1 MVSNSDQEHKWAS
14 ELKSYRILL
23 KMEMLRVLN
32 CSSNDEKRLLAK
44 EWKEKYSQIFYKELV
59 NMAKDK
65 NVRAKV
71 ANWDIDNF
79 DKGKLDAKSRG

>member
-1 MVSNSDQEHKWAS
+1 MVSNSEKEDKWAQ

-32 CSSNDEKRLLAK
+32 CSSNEEKRLLAK

-59 NMAKDK
+59 NMAKDR

-71 ANWDIDNF
+71 AHWDIDNF
-79 DKGKLDAKSRG
+79 DEDKPR

>member
-1 MVSNSDQEHKWAS
+1 MVSNSEKEDKWAI

-32 CSSNDEKRLLAK
+32 CSSNEEKRLLAK

-59 NMAKDK
+59 NMAKDR

-79 DKGKLDAKSRG
+79 DKDKLDAK

>member
-59 NMAKDK
+59 NMAKDR

-71 ANWDIDNF
+71 ANWDIDGF
-79 DKGKLDAKSRG
+79 DQKITK

>member
-71 ANWDIDNF
+71 ANWDIDGF
-79 DKGKLDAKSRG
+79 DQKITK

>member
-1 MVSNSDQEHKWAS
+1 MVSNSDQEAKWAS

-32 CSSNDEKRLLAK
+32 CNSNDEKRLLAK

-59 NMAKDK
+59 NMAKDR

-79 DKGKLDAKSRG
+79 DKDKLDAK

>member
-32 CSSNDEKRLLAK
+32 CRSNEEKRLLSK
-44 EWKEKYSQIFYKELV
+44 EWKEKYSQILYKELV
-59 NMAKDK
+59 NMAKDR

-71 ANWDIDNF
+71 AHWDIDNF
-79 DKGKLDAKSRG
+79 DKKIPK

>member
-1 MVSNSDQEHKWAS
+1 MVSNSDQENKWAS

-23 KMEMLRVLN
+23 KMEMMRVLH
-32 CSSNDEKRLLAK
+32 CHSNDEKRLLAK

-59 NMAKDK
+59 SMAKKK

-71 ANWDIDNF
+71 ANWDIDGF
-79 DKGKLDAKSRG
+79 DNKRITK

>member
-1 MVSNSDQEHKWAS
+1 MVSNSDKEDKWAS

-32 CSSNDEKRLLAK
+32 CSSNEEKRLLVQ

-65 NVRAKV
+65 ISRSKV
-71 ANWDIDNF
+71 ASWDMDNF
-79 DKGKLDAKSRG
+79 DEDKPR

>member
-79 DKGKLDAKSRG
+79 DKDKLDAK

>member
-79 DKGKLDAKSRG
+79 DKGKLDAK

>member
-1 MVSNSDQEHKWAS
+1 MVSNSEKEDKWAQ

-32 CSSNDEKRLLAK
+32 CSSNEEKRLLAK

-59 NMAKDK
+59 NMAKDR

-71 ANWDIDNF
+71 AHWDIDNF
-79 DKGKLDAKSRG
+79 DKEKLDAK

>member
-59 NMAKDK
+59 NMAIDR

-79 DKGKLDAKSRG
+79 DKDKLDAK

>member
-59 NMAKDK
+59 NMAKNR

-79 DKGKLDAKSRG
+79 DKDKLDAK

>member
-1 MVSNSDQEHKWAS
+1 MVSNSDQENKWAQ

-32 CSSNDEKRLLAK
+32 CSSNEEKRLLAK

-59 NMAKDK
+59 NMAKNK
-65 NVRAKV
+65 SIRAKV
-71 ANWDIDNF
+71 SQWDVDNF
-79 DKGKLDAKSRG
+79 ENKITK

>member
-1 MVSNSDQEHKWAS
+1 MVSNSEKEDKWAQ

-32 CSSNDEKRLLAK
+32 CSSNEEKRLLAK

-65 NVRAKV
+65 TSRAKV
-71 ANWDIDNF
+71 ANWDMDNF
-79 DKGKLDAKSRG
+79 DKEKLDAK

>member
-1 MVSNSDQEHKWAS
+1 MVSNSDQEHKWAQ

-59 NMAKDK
+59 NMAKDR

-79 DKGKLDAKSRG
+79 DKDKLDAK

>member
-65 NVRAKV
+65 ISRAKV
-71 ANWDIDNF
+71 ASWDIDNF
-79 DKGKLDAKSRG
+79 DEDKSR

>member
-23 KMEMLRVLN
+23 KMEMLRGWN

-59 NMAKDK
+59 NMAKDR

-79 DKGKLDAKSRG
+79 DKDKLDAK

>member
-1 MVSNSDQEHKWAS
+1 MVFNSDQEHKWAS

-59 NMAKDK
+59 NMAKDR

-79 DKGKLDAKSRG
+79 DKGKLDAESR

>member
-1 MVSNSDQEHKWAS
+1 MVSNSEKEDKWAQ

-32 CSSNDEKRLLAK
+32 CSSNEEKRLLAK

-59 NMAKDK
+59 NMAKDR

-71 ANWDIDNF
+71 AHWDIDNF
-79 DKGKLDAKSRG
+79 DKDKLDAK

>member
-1 MVSNSDQEHKWAS
+1 MVSNSEKEDKWAI

-32 CSSNDEKRLLAK
+32 CSSNEEKRLLAK

-65 NVRAKV
+65 ISRAKV
-71 ANWDIDNF
+71 ASWDIDNF
-79 DKGKLDAKSRG
+79 DKEKLDAK

>member
-1 MVSNSDQEHKWAS
+1 MVSNSDQENKWAQ
-14 ELKSYRILL
+14 ELKGYRILL

-32 CSSNDEKRLLAK
+32 CSSNEEKRLLAK

-65 NVRAKV
+65 SIRAKV
-71 ANWDIDNF
+71 SQWDIENF
-79 DKGKLDAKSRG
+79 DKGKLDAK

>member
-1 MVSNSDQEHKWAS
+1 MVSNSDQENKWAQ
-14 ELKSYRILL
+14 ELKGYRILL

-32 CSSNDEKRLLAK
+32 CSSNEEKRLLAK

-65 NVRAKV
+65 SIRAKV
-71 ANWDIDNF
+71 SQWDVENF
-79 DKGKLDAKSRG
+79 DKGKLDAK